1 MTPEESLNDSIN
13 PSQADCNSLTEPSTV
28 LILSSAVFFST
39 PSTSSNESRS
49 SKAAS
54 APSRNVLKAETDL
67 LSVSSNVVLRST
79 PCAFNV
85 LRPSI
90 NSGKVL
96 TDFPNATANLP
107 LESARFNRIFLVAV
121 AADEAS
127 KPALAKVPSKATVS
141 LRENPNVF
149 ATGPTV
155 AIAVW

>member
-1 MTPEESLNDSIN
+1 LNDKIN

-39 PSTSSNESRS
+39 PLTSSNESRRFI
-49 SKAAS
+49 AAS
-54 APSRNVLKAETDL
+54 APSKNVLNAETDL

-90 NSGKVL
+90 SSGNVL
-96 TDFPNATANLP
+96 TGLPKATASLP

-127 KPALAKVPSKATVS
+127 KPALASVPSNATVS
-141 LRENPNVF
+141 RSENPKVF